1 MAGRRPKGLAMTE
14 KCVVSYVIT
23 RPRLIR
29 GCSNLAF
36 YGISPLMTGDNTGLR
51 RPKGLAMTVDVMRL
65 LRPWGLVMTGRILNS
80 KFQFVKK
87 LFITLSIILFVGI
100 GGSAFQTL
108 VVEAKPEMKRPE
120 RVFEKWGSS
129 ITIGVPLGA
138 EAPYID
144 EENTM
149 KWDYGDKDIAIY
161 ELPPSETYKNGGF
174 EIDVILKER
183 PATNKIHFTID
194 SQDYNF
200 FYQAPLYERE
210 GVPEAVIG
218 PNGEVLVGGEE
229 VVPFV
234 EEPIVEE
241 LPAEVESTDEGTLI
255 PISHRDETSTDV
267 GEPAVE
273 EITPPAVE
281 PESETPTDVGEPL
294 IEETP
299 YEPTIEEPTIEEPVV
314 EESPSENNEGLS
326 LQWIKISQAE
336 EPAPEVEPVV
346 EEITPPAVEPE
357 SETPTDVGE
366 PVVEEPAVEETP
378 AEPTSETPTDVGEPT
393 EENPIADII
402 RNLPDEEK
410 YLVGEVDY
418 CTATDCYN
426 IFGMVISHRPENVV
440 GSYAVYHKTKRN
452 HKQGEENYR
461 TGKVAHIYRPKIID
475 ANGDW
480 VWGEMRIHGNQLV
493 VSVPQDFLDNGVYP
507 ITVDPAIGY
516 TSDPDSTDLVIQN
529 IVWAFNY
536 SESDTMPEDGTAQ
549 SVWVWWG
556 GDPHD
561 VSNAMMGIY
570 SDLSGAP
577 RGLTDDTT
585 EKTSFPAGVG
595 WLEFTGA
602 NASLISGRVYYPVWW
617 HNADWQE
624 CTLGVDDVDAAY
636 GTYWLDNETYDGSFP
651 ATLTN
656 DGGDTW
662 KVFAAYI
669 EYTTGSPPEPAAPP
683 KPPPI
688 PIIMF

>member
-174 EIDVILKER
+174 EIDVILKEK

-273 EITPPAVE
+273 EITPPAEENPVLEEDTAE
-281 PESETPTDVGEPL
+281 PVGEAPIEIGETTTDVG
-294 IEETP
+294 
-299 YEPTIEEPTIEEPVV
+299 
-314 EESPSENNEGLS
+314 
-326 LQWIKISQAE
+326 
-336 EPAPEVEPVV
+336 EPVV

-402 RNLPDEEK
+402 RNLPEEEK
-410 YLVGEVDY
+410 YLVREVDY

-461 TGKVAHIYRPKIID
+461 SQR
-475 ANGDW
+475 
-480 VWGEMRIHGNQLV
+480 RL
-493 VSVPQDFLDNGVYP
+493 
-507 ITVDPAIGY
+507 
-516 TSDPDSTDLVIQN
+516 
-529 IVWAFNY
+529 
-536 SESDTMPEDGTAQ
+536 
-549 SVWVWWG
+549 
-556 GDPHD
+556 
-561 VSNAMMGIY
+561 
-570 SDLSGAP
+570 
-577 RGLTDDTT
+577 GLGRNENTWQ
-585 EKTSFPAGVG
+585 P
-595 WLEFTGA
+595 
-602 NASLISGRVYYPVWW
+602 ISGISSTRF
-617 HNADWQE
+617 
-624 CTLGVDDVDAAY
+624 
-636 GTYWLDNETYDGSFP
+636 S
-651 ATLTN
+651 
-656 DGGDTW
+656 
-662 KVFAAYI
+662 
-669 EYTTGSPPEPAAPP
+669 
-683 KPPPI
+683 
-688 PIIMF
+688 

>member
-267 GEPAVE
+267 GEPA
-273 EITPPAVE
+273 
-281 PESETPTDVGEPL
+281 
-294 IEETP
+294 
-299 YEPTIEEPTIEEPVV
+299 
-314 EESPSENNEGLS
+314 
-326 LQWIKISQAE
+326 
-336 EPAPEVEPVV
+336 V

-651 ATLTN
+651 ATFTN